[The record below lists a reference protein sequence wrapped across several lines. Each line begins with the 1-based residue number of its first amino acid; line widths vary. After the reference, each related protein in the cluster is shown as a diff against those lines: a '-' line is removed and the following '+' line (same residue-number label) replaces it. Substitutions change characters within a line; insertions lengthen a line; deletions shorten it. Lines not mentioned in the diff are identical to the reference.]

1 MSDRQNSAGDNTI
14 VSRNAARDRFASALR
29 LYVGRGRRY
38 TAKEMERGT
47 GIPARMI
54 EAFTVDYGL
63 TEHRTPRI
71 EQLLSLAKFLGPEF
85 TTEWL
90 GLSEQGAFWLP
101 DTDDQP
107 PGALAADNAED
118 NAKLTRA
125 ALDGVFDENEKP
137 DLKVVG
143 TRMMARG
150 ATLRRMAA

>member
-1 MSDRQNSAGDNTI
+1 MSDRNNSAGDGLI
-14 VSRNAARDRFASALR
+14 VSRSAARERFVAALR

-38 TAKEMERGT
+38 SAKEMERGT
-47 GIPARMI
+47 GIAARMI
-54 EAFTVDYGL
+54 EAFIADPADS
-63 TEHRTPRI
+63 EHRSPRL